1 MADNRTASGKKTLSK
16 EQMRAIARRRSAK
29 ERRAMLT
36 ERRATAISNSRER
49 ARLAA
54 GYGADDYDYGGNNG
68 GFNGGNSYAPEVDHR
83 FAADIQKMK
92 FCRKPIGFLM
102 NIVFIVAIA
111 LIAVSFLPA
120 DLLKGSEVNK
130 YISEYTAV
138 FAETEAKEPAD
149 EADKK
154 DDQDQGGENEENKDE
169 NGGSGEETPANA
181 DDAEGSGEAT
191 GDGETGNE
199 NGGDGENNGA
209 GENTEGD
216 EASDELNGTYYKF
229 SDPVYGW
236 ISYIAKQFD
245 YDLSI
250 GNSDWYDA
258 QISKVETGMSDGFA
272 AILIQAFPAA
282 IILYV
287 IFALALTIKTFICW
301 ASGDRRIYRHTWIEC
316 LIMIVLA
323 LVVGLGG
330 FACTVDISGSMDFAN
345 IVDFLAG
352 IVMKTG
358 GFTAGYGW
366 LIMVGLPVIGLIL
379 SPFLLEKKLRSRD
392 ITQPVIMYEYKESLG
407 GGKSRR

>member
-29 ERRAMLT
+29 ERRAMLS

-54 GYGADDYDYGGNNG
+54 GYGADDYDYDYGSRND

-102 NIVFIVAIA
+102 NIVFLVALA
-111 LIAVSFLPA
+111 LVALSFIPLDVA
-120 DLLKGSEVNK
+120 ALDEF
-130 YISEYTAV
+130 TAV
-138 FAETEAKEPAD
+138 FAETEAEPEEDKTPDD
-149 EADKK
+149 ETNEGT
-154 DDQDQGGENEENKDE
+154 DDETNED
-169 NGGSGEETPANA
+169 ETPANA
-181 DDAEGSGEAT
+181 GEDDATE
-191 GDGETGNE
+191 GDGETG
-199 NGGDGENNGA
+199 DGSSDETTGEDE
-209 GENTEGD
+209 GENTDETE
-216 EASDELNGTYYKF
+216 EASGTYYKF

-250 GNSDWYDA
+250 GDSSWYDA
-258 QISKVETGMSDGFA
+258 QISKVETGMNDGFA